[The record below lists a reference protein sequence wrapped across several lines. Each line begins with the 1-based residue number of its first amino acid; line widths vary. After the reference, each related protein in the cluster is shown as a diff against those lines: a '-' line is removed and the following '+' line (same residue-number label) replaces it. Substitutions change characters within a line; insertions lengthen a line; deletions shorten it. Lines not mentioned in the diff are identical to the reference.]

1 MPSKSS
7 FHARLCSAIEQHVST
22 HDTHFETPGR
32 EKEPNDATGIFVP
45 STSRDGIPIEITD
58 KTVDPHSVDVR
69 RRGDRYARKNG
80 ASLFVTAN
88 EHDAFLFRRTE
99 SATDGVESTTD
110 ETEFARRH
118 YDLRTQSVEEFVGKF
133 IADVVE
139 LQDGSEVSTTF
150 DDIVVLRLRSFH
162 TSIFPL
168 YESLIREKFDD
179 CDRFRELLVEWAR
192 KNDYPFEFPDLNQTF
207 RIAAQQYAYLLLN
220 RTVFAELG
228 RAAEFG
234 DNRAPD
240 VSMQSLDQRVSGC
253 VQSAGGEHGF
263 DPLFETDSEFFA
275 AIPNDDRTR
284 ERLFDF
290 INSIEEEPFSAIDT
304 DVVGQLYQQLIP
316 VEERKTLGQF
326 YTPDAIGRLLSRWA
340 IRSPDD
346 RFLDPA
352 SGSGAIAI
360 EAYKRLDELGT
371 LSHQEILRRITAVD
385 INEFPLHL
393 TALNLATRNV
403 REPTTE
409 RFAYHADFFDLEPGA
424 SRSNT
429 VERGRGATENEEE
442 PTAGDPIGTF
452 DATVANPPYVRQ
464 EFLYPN
470 RDHFRDHLKRF
481 EPDSARNYSDGERAI
496 DGRSDLYCYFLT
508 NVTRFL
514 REGARLAWVIPT
526 KWMSAD
532 YGPSLRRFL
541 YDQYK
546 VEAVVGFRNRLFE
559 DALVDTVLLLMERTD
574 DATARRNTQTK
585 FIRLN
590 ERMDEDDV
598 LALIDR
604 TEDVP
609 DGSYMTIRGDSAYR
623 TITISQSYLA
633 NYPEA
638 KLQQY
643 ITAPTLYTA
652 VLEHD
657 NTVSLSD
664 VATITRGKK
673 TGANPIFI
681 LDAETTRA
689 RTIDDRFLRP
699 AVKSVKEVDGYEQ
712 TATEAEQWMLDM
724 SEYVSA
730 VESDIEA
737 TAESAG
743 ETTNDLAE
751 NVVSAL
757 QRDGYDGVLSYLR
770 WAETHPA
777 RSNKSVNLNDPWFDM
792 GSLDDNTAPIV
803 CPQAMDTHRFFARTD
818 EKIVASN
825 RFLLVRPTTVDST
838 LLLGLLNA
846 SLSKIVIESHG
857 RVTGGG
863 AINLSSSDLRT
874 LRVVDPDS
882 LTDEQ
887 KETVRNGFETLAG
900 GDERGRDDIDN
911 VVASALDFDLDN
923 GEIREIART
932 LKSTRRKKGQEVAA
946 LIRNVDELES
956 GIEVAFGDTR
966 GRNE

>member
-1 MPSKSS
+1 MPPKSS
-7 FHARLCSAIEQHVST
+7 FHARLCSAIERHLST
-22 HDTHFETPGR
+22 HDADFETLGR
-32 EKEPNDATGIFVP
+32 NDATSILVP

-58 KTVDPHSVDVR
+58 KTVDPHSADVR
-69 RRGDRYARKNG
+69 RQGERYARKKD

-88 EHDAFLFRRTE
+88 EHDAFLFGRTE
-99 SATDGVESTTD
+99 STTDGVESPTD

-118 YDLRTQSVEEFVGKF
+118 YDLRTQTVEEFVGKLV
-133 IADVVE
+133 ADGVE

-150 DDIVVLRLRSFH
+150 DDIVVPRLRSFH

-192 KNDYPFEFPDLNQTF
+192 KNDYPFEFPDLKGTF

-234 DNRAPD
+234 D
-240 VSMQSLDQRVSGC
+240 DQPSDESVYPFDQQLSGY
-253 VQSAGGEHGF
+253 VQSVGGDGF
-263 DPLFETDSEFFA
+263 APLFEADSEFFA

-284 ERLFDF
+284 ERLSDF
-290 INSIEEEPFSAIDT
+290 VSSIEEEPFSAIDT
-304 DVVGQLYQQLIP
+304 DAVGQLYQKLIP
-316 VEERKTLGQF
+316 VEERKELGQF

-360 EAYKRLDELGT
+360 EAYKRLDELGE
-371 LSHQEILRRITAVD
+371 LSHREILRRITAVD

-403 REPTTE
+403 REPTTK
-409 RFAYHADFFDLEPGA
+409 RFAYHADFFDLEPGTG
-424 SRSNT
+424 RPNT
-429 VERGRGATENEEE
+429 EANEEE
-442 PTAGDPIGTF
+442 STTGDAIGTF

-470 RDHFRDHLKRF
+470 RDHFREHLRRF
-481 EPDSARNYSDGERAI
+481 EPSPRNYYDGGKAI

-514 REGARLAWVIPT
+514 REGARLAWVVPT
-526 KWMSAD
+526 KWMATD

-574 DATARRNTQTK
+574 DAAARENTQTK
-585 FIRLN
+585 FVRLN
-590 ERMDEDDV
+590 ERMDDDDV

-609 DGSYMTIRGDSAYR
+609 DGSYMTIRGGSAYR

-633 NYPEA
+633 NNSEA

-652 VLEHD
+652 VLEHE
-657 NTVSLSD
+657 NTVTLSD
-664 VATITRGKK
+664 IATITRGKK
-673 TGANPIFI
+673 TGANPIFV
-681 LDAETTRA
+681 LDRETVHSHA
-689 RTIDDRFLRP
+689 IDDRFLRP
-699 AVKSVKEVDGYEQ
+699 AVKSVREVDGYEQ
-712 TATEAEQWMLDM
+712 TAPDAERWMLDM
-724 SEYVSA
+724 DEYVSA
-730 VESDIEA
+730 VASDAEA

-743 ETTNDLAE
+743 ETRNDPAD
-751 NVVSAL
+751 NVTSAL
-757 QRDGYDGVLSYLR
+757 QRDGYEGVLSYLR
-770 WAETHPA
+770 WAETHSA
-777 RSNKSVNLNDPWFDM
+777 RSNKSVKLNEPWFDM
-792 GSLDDNTAPIV
+792 GRLDDNTAPII

-825 RFLLVRPTTVDST
+825 RFLLVRPTTVDSA
-838 LLLGLLNA
+838 LLLGLLNS

-874 LRVVDPDS
+874 LHVVDPDS

-887 KETVRNGFETLAG
+887 KETVRNGFETLAD
-900 GDERGRDDIDN
+900 GDERGRDDIDD
-911 VVASALDFDLDN
+911 VVASVLGFDLDV

-932 LKSTRRKKGQEVAA
+932 LKLVRRKKGQEVAA
-946 LIRNVDELES
+946 LIRSVDELES